1 MESHCW
7 LRTCRGI
14 LYSTHLYCQWEPQPK
29 VLHLQLEGYGQQNL
43 YTQHSILLSQQ
54 ANPSRLEMRT
64 VWISNLIIRIFFWE
78 AEDASLKH
86 LWVWRSPGFWA
97 SGLAIHGH
105 IHILLQFQFQAKPA
119 PFYPW
124 EGARVWDGSYNEL
137 LVPRFSIQPVRTGPH
152 CNSGNEQHQPFT
164 MPKGSSHD
172 LRRWLLSM
180 IWNTAVDFNGSPTR
194 KACLESGLGASFPF
208 RVGGHTNLSK
218 KWKNTCSKLKLSFKI
233 MGVNLVV
240 ALFLRSIASKLA
252 VILFPCCFPHVCC
265 NKTAAT
271 PFNWSTDGHRVF
283 SRMKQLHMDVSSC
296 QPARLPAQLPTW
308 DVTLLSTTLFE
319 DGYPQSCRDY
329 QPSPN
334 GPQSQSRLT
343 TREPGFCR
351 TRKSTLTMPP
361 DGTLDHNVTSG
372 FPNHVPTP
380 PILTE

>member
-124 EGARVWDGSYNEL
+124 EACKGLRWLIQWVTCTTFQHPTSEDRTSLQFREWTASALHHAQGI
-137 LVPRFSIQPVRTGPH
+137 FSW
-152 CNSGNEQHQPFT
+152 
-164 MPKGSSHD
+164 PKEETSKHD
-172 LRRWLLSM
+172 LKYSCGLQWKSNKESLFGIWL
-180 IWNTAVDFNGSPTR
+180 R
-194 KACLESGLGASFPF
+194 C
-208 RVGGHTNLSK
+208 
-218 KWKNTCSKLKLSFKI
+218 
-233 MGVNLVV
+233 
-240 ALFLRSIASKLA
+240 FLPL
-252 VILFPCCFPHVCC
+252 
-265 NKTAAT
+265 
-271 PFNWSTDGHRVF
+271 
-283 SRMKQLHMDVSSC
+283 
-296 QPARLPAQLPTW
+296 
-308 DVTLLSTTLFE
+308 
-319 DGYPQSCRDY
+319 
-329 QPSPN
+329 
-334 GPQSQSRLT
+334 
-343 TREPGFCR
+343 
-351 TRKSTLTMPP
+351 
-361 DGTLDHNVTSG
+361 
-372 FPNHVPTP
+372 
-380 PILTE
+380 